1 MYLMELRHLR
11 YFRAVAEEAHVTR
24 AAVRLGIAQ
33 PPLTQQIKALEA
45 ELGVKLFNR
54 VGRRVELTEAGRVFL
69 DEVRAILDR
78 VERAVSLA
86 QQAGRGA
93 LGRLHVGFTESAS
106 FHPIVTAVLKA
117 MRSGWPGVELV
128 LEESHTDRLTEALE
142 QRRLDAAFVRPPLRY
157 SDNLSFQL
165 LATEVM
171 VVTVPLAH
179 RLATH
184 EEVSLTELAGE
195 DFVLYPRSAGP
206 GLSESVVAACV
217 RQGFSPRVAQQTPQ
231 LSSTVN
237 LVAASLGIAVVPDC
251 MRHLRPDSVRFLR
264 LIGDQPR
271 AELGLACRIN
281 DPSPVVCRLVETA
294 LALRAPNSDEDGS
307 RSKPAS

>member
-1 MYLMELRHLR
+1 MELRHLR

-24 AAVRLGIAQ
+24 AAARLSIAQ

-45 ELGVKLFNR
+45 ELGVALFNR

-78 VERAVSLA
+78 VERAVSMA
-86 QQAGRGA
+86 QQATRGA

-106 FHPIVTAVLKA
+106 FHPVVTAVLKA
-117 MRSGWPGVELV
+117 MRSEWPGVELV
-128 LEESHTDRLTEALE
+128 LEESHTDRLVEALE
-142 QRRLDAAFVRPPLRY
+142 QRRLDVVFVRPPLRY
-157 SDNLSFQL
+157 SDSLSFET
-165 LATEVM
+165 LATEAM
-171 VVTVPLAH
+171 VVAVPLTH
-179 RLATH
+179 RLAAH
-184 EEVSLTELAGE
+184 ECIKLMELAE
-195 DFVLYPRSAGP
+195 EEFVLYPRSTGP

-271 AELGLACRIN
+271 AELGLARRVS
-281 DPSPVVCRLVETA
+281 DRSPVVCKLVETA
-294 LALRAPNSDEDGS
+294 LALRAPNL
-307 RSKPAS
+307 